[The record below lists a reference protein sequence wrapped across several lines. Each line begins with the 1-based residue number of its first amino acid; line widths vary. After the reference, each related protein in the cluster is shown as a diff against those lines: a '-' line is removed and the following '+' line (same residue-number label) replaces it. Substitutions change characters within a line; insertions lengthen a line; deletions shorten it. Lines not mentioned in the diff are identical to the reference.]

1 MFTRSGSD
9 DATHCFSGVLKRRER
24 NPMGTK
30 GRFLFGRTGLL
41 LLLAGLVLVA
51 LLVWIG
57 INYESNFRLAD
68 VLRIRAKKTEV
79 ISSMRANLLKSVE
92 AEKNAVMADTDEAS
106 LAFADQSRQ
115 AAEAMDQDRRE
126 LGLLV
131 EKDYSDR
138 EMKLLQEF
146 DRCGTE
152 LREIDQAILDLA
164 VKNTNLKAMKLSFG
178 KGSEVVKRFE
188 EALGDLNQAK
198 TSSRADNQIAEIACK
213 ALVAGL
219 KIHDLHA
226 PHIASPN
233 DDEMDRIEA
242 RMAQNADEIKTSLSQ
257 LKGLVPEE
265 KQASLQEAKT
275 AYEELARVTK
285 EVIDLSRQNTNIKS
299 LELSLGRKRKITA
312 QCDEI
317 LISLQDTLRSK
328 EFKATR

>member
-1 MFTRSGSD
+1 MET
-9 DATHCFSGVLKRRER
+9 
-24 NPMGTK
+24 N

-51 LLVWIG
+51 VLVWIG
-57 INYESNFRLAD
+57 IKYESNFRLEN
-68 VLRIRAKKTEV
+68 VLSIRTKKTEV
-79 ISSMRANLLKSVE
+79 LSKMRADLLKSVE

-115 AAEAMDQDRRE
+115 AAEAMDRDRRE

-164 VKNTNLKAMKLSFG
+164 VKNTNIKAMKLSFG

-198 TSSRADNQIAEIACK
+198 TSSRADNQIAETACN

-219 KIHDLHA
+219 KIHGLHA

-242 RMAQNADEIKTSLSQ
+242 RMAQYADVIKTSLIQ

-265 KQASLQEAKT
+265 KQASFQEAEA
-275 AYEELARVTK
+275 AYEDLERVTE
-285 EVIDLSRQNTNIKS
+285 EVIALSRQNTNIKS
-299 LELSLGRKRKITA
+299 FELSLGRKRKITA

-317 LISLQDTLRSK
+317 LISLQEAFRSK